1 MKTLPALLALSPPV
15 FAMAQEIHRDIP
27 YVENGQERQ
36 MLDIYAPEGA
46 KDLPV
51 FFWIHGGGW
60 EVGNKREVDG
70 KPKYLNEKG
79 IILVSTGYRLLPEVT
94 MDVLIR
100 DVAKALAWTHRHID
114 EYGGD
119 PSRVIVAGHS
129 AGAQLAALLCT
140 DERYLKEEGIGF
152 ESLKGCVPVDGD
164 TYDIPAIIEVA
175 ETRRRVHHEP
185 LPTNGH
191 RQKFMNDPAKHLD
204 FSAVT
209 HVAKDKGIP
218 PFLIIHVSEQPDNSA
233 QARRFGT
240 VLKESGIPVTVHG
253 QRGTNHTRINDEIG
267 LAGDPVTAVLDK
279 FLGQCLAK

>member
-1 MKTLPALLALSPPV
+1 MKPAALLLSLICFP
-15 FAMAQEIHRDIP
+15 AMSQDLHKDIP
-27 YVENGQERQ
+27 YVENGSDRQ

-46 KDLPV
+46 KGLPV

-60 EVGNKREVDG
+60 EVGNKSEVDA
-70 KPKYLNEKG
+70 KPAYLNGKG
-79 IILVSTGYRLLPEVT
+79 IILVSTGYRLLPDVT

-100 DVAKALAWTHRHID
+100 DVAKALAWTHRHIAG
-114 EYGGD
+114 YGGD
-119 PSRVIVAGHS
+119 PSRIIVAGHS
-129 AGAQLAALLCT
+129 AGAQLAAIVCT
-140 DERYLKEEGIGF
+140 DDRYLKEEGLDF
-152 ESLKGCVPVDGD
+152 SALKGCVPVDGD
-164 TYDIPAIIEVA
+164 TFDIPAMIEVA

-191 RQKFMNDPAKHLD
+191 RQKFGNDPAKHLD

-209 HVAKDKGIP
+209 HVAPDKGIP

-240 VLKESGIPVTVHG
+240 VLKEAGVPVTVHG

-267 LAGDPVTAVLDK
+267 TEGDPVTAALDK
-279 FLGQCLAK
+279 FLKESLGK